1 MNFLKIC
8 MINNK
13 APRGPEIPVNQLGKV
28 ALVDRF
34 VTYLM
39 GLINGWSPPLVIQIV
54 KRFER
59 SSNK

>member
-1 MNFLKIC
+1 